1 MNNYDEIKSLLNA
14 SRKILG
20 SNLNESQNRDILKKH
35 NLIMEQSLEDV
46 MGTDVMGTDEIDEK
60 NSEIKKKDS
69 DEIGKPSDKQKGYK
83 IQGNVLILHGLDKSD
98 LELTTDEKNAFIES
112 VDEFRNE
119 VAELVEFGKMNVFD
133 ENVEWNGK
141 ILELNL
147 EFFYTINEP
156 NGIYVNGDMVK
167 LDQDY
172 VEMVAKL
179 QKNYEKFKT
188 KWSKIVASR
197 QKG

>member
-20 SNLNESQNRDILKKH
+20 GSLHESQNRDILRKH
-35 NLIMEQSLEDV
+35 NLIMEQPLEAEMDTEE
-46 MGTDVMGTDEIDEK
+46 MEEK
-60 NSEIKKKDS
+60 NSEPKKKDS
-69 DEIGKPSDKQKGYK
+69 EDIGKPRDKQKGYK
-83 IQGNVLILHGLDKSD
+83 IQGNVLILHGSDESD
-98 LELTTDEKNAFIES
+98 LELTTDEKNAFVES

-119 VAELVEFGKMNVFD
+119 VAELVEFGKMNVFN

-141 ILELNL
+141 VLELNL

-172 VEMVAKL
+172 VEMIDKL

-197 QKG
+197 QKS

>member
-20 SNLNESQNRDILKKH
+20 GNLNESQNKDILRKH
-35 NLIMEQSLEDV
+35 NLLMEQPLEDA
-46 MGTDVMGTDEIDEK
+46 MDIEK
-60 NSEIKKKDS
+60 MEEKKSEPNKKDS
-69 DEIGKPSDKQKGYK
+69 EDIGKTRDKQKGYK
-83 IQGNVLILHGLDKSD
+83 IQGNVLVLHGSNEADI
-98 LELTTDEKNAFIES
+98 ELTTDEKNAFVES

-119 VAELVEFGKMNVFD
+119 VAELVEFGKMNIFN

-141 ILELNL
+141 VLELNL

-172 VEMVAKL
+172 VEMIDKL

-197 QKG
+197 QKS

>member
-20 SNLNESQNRDILKKH
+20 GNLNETQNRDILRKH
-35 NLIMEQSLEDV
+35 NLIMEQPLEAEMDTEE
-46 MGTDVMGTDEIDEK
+46 MEEK
-60 NSEIKKKDS
+60 NSEPKKKDS
-69 DEIGKPSDKQKGYK
+69 EDIGKPRDKQKGYK
-83 IQGNVLILHGLDKSD
+83 IQGNVLILHGSDESD
-98 LELTTDEKNAFIES
+98 LELTTDEKNAFVES

-119 VAELVEFGKMNVFD
+119 VAELVEFGKMNVFN

-141 ILELNL
+141 VLELNL

-172 VEMVAKL
+172 VEMIDKL
-179 QKNYEKFKT
+179 QKNYEKFKA

-197 QKG
+197 QKS

>member
-20 SNLNESQNRDILKKH
+20 GNLNESQNKDILRKH
-35 NLIMEQSLEDV
+35 NLLMEQPLEDA
-46 MGTDVMGTDEIDEK
+46 MDIEK
-60 NSEIKKKDS
+60 MEEKKSEPNKKDS
-69 DEIGKPSDKQKGYK
+69 EDIGKPRDKQKGYK
-83 IQGNVLILHGLDKSD
+83 IQGNVLVLHGSNKADI
-98 LELTTDEKNAFIES
+98 ELTTDEKNAFVES

-119 VAELVEFGKMNVFD
+119 VAELVEFGKMNIFN

-141 ILELNL
+141 VLELNL

-172 VEMVAKL
+172 VEMIDKL

-197 QKG
+197 QKS

>member
-20 SNLNESQNRDILKKH
+20 GNLNESQNKDILRKH
-35 NLIMEQSLEDV
+35 NLLMEQPLEDV
-46 MGTDVMGTDEIDEK
+46 MDIEK
-60 NSEIKKKDS
+60 MEEKKSEPNKKDS
-69 DEIGKPSDKQKGYK
+69 EDIGKPRDKQKGYK
-83 IQGNVLILHGLDKSD
+83 IQGNVLVLHGSNEADI
-98 LELTTDEKNAFIES
+98 ELTTDEKNAFVES

-119 VAELVEFGKMNVFD
+119 VAELVEFGKMNIFN

-141 ILELNL
+141 VLELNL

-172 VEMVAKL
+172 VEMIDKL

-197 QKG
+197 QKS

>member
-14 SRKILG
+14 SRRIIGG
-20 SNLNESQNRDILKKH
+20 SLQENQNKEILKKH
-35 NLIMEQSLEDV
+35 NLITEEIVSSEVEDQI
-46 MGTDVMGTDEIDEK
+46 IDD
-60 NSEIKKKDS
+60 KKDS
-69 DEIGKPSDKQKGYK
+69 EEIGKPGEKQKGFK
-83 IQGNVLILHGLDKSD
+83 IQGNTLILHGTEEKD

-119 VAELVEFGKMNVFD
+119 VAELVEFGKMNVYS

-156 NGIYVNGDMVK
+156 HGIYVNGDMVK
-167 LDQDY
+167 LDQEY
-172 VEMVAKL
+172 VEVVGKL
-179 QKNYEKFKT
+179 QSNYEKFKS

-197 QKG
+197 QKS

>member
-1 MNNYDEIKSLLNA
+1 MITTSSFSLGNFAQAKSLHDAGISIEVNPHG
-14 SRKILG
+14 RR
-20 SNLNESQNRDILKKH
+20 LNED
-35 NLIMEQSLEDV
+35 
-46 MGTDVMGTDEIDEK
+46 
-60 NSEIKKKDS
+60 
-69 DEIGKPSDKQKGYK
+69 
-83 IQGNVLILHGLDKSD
+83 
-98 LELTTDEKNAFIES
+98 
-112 VDEFRNE
+112 E
-119 VAELVEFGKMNVFD
+119 VAELVEFGKMNIFN

-141 ILELNL
+141 VLELNL

-172 VEMVAKL
+172 VEMIDKL

-197 QKG
+197 QKS

>member
-20 SNLNESQNRDILKKH
+20 GNLNESQNRDILRKH
-35 NLIMEQSLEDV
+35 NLIMEQPLEKELDTEE
-46 MGTDVMGTDEIDEK
+46 MEEK
-60 NSEIKKKDS
+60 KSETNKKDS
-69 DEIGKPSDKQKGYK
+69 EDIGKPRDKQKGYK
-83 IQGNVLILHGLDKSD
+83 IQGNVLILHGSD
-98 LELTTDEKNAFIES
+98 EADIELTTDEKNAFVES

-119 VAELVEFGKMNVFD
+119 VAELVEFGKMNVFN

-141 ILELNL
+141 VLELNL

-172 VEMVAKL
+172 VEMIDKL
-179 QKNYEKFKT
+179 QKNYEKFKA

-197 QKG
+197 QKS

>member
-20 SNLNESQNRDILKKH
+20 GNLNESQNRDILRKH
-35 NLIMEQSLEDV
+35 NLIMEQPLEKELDTEE
-46 MGTDVMGTDEIDEK
+46 MEEK
-60 NSEIKKKDS
+60 KSEPNKKDS
-69 DEIGKPSDKQKGYK
+69 EDIGKPRDKQKGYK
-83 IQGNVLILHGLDKSD
+83 IQGNVLILHGSEEADI
-98 LELTTDEKNAFIES
+98 ELTNDEKNAFAES

-119 VAELVEFGKMNVFD
+119 GGKLVEFGKMNVFN

-172 VEMVAKL
+172 VEMIDKL
-179 QKNYEKFKT
+179 QKNYEKFKA

-197 QKG
+197 QKS

>member
-20 SNLNESQNRDILKKH
+20 GNLNESQNRDILRKH
-35 NLIMEQSLEDV
+35 NLIMEQPLEKELDTEE
-46 MGTDVMGTDEIDEK
+46 MEEK
-60 NSEIKKKDS
+60 KSEPNKKDS
-69 DEIGKPSDKQKGYK
+69 EDIGKPRDKQKGYK
-83 IQGNVLILHGLDKSD
+83 IQGNVLILHGSDKAD
-98 LELTTDEKNAFIES
+98 IELTTDEKNAFVES

-119 VAELVEFGKMNVFD
+119 VAELVEFGKMNVFN

-172 VEMVAKL
+172 VEMIDKL
-179 QKNYEKFKT
+179 QKNYEKFKA

-197 QKG
+197 QKS

>member
-20 SNLNESQNRDILKKH
+20 GNLNESQNKDILRKH
-35 NLIMEQSLEDV
+35 NLLMEQPLEDA
-46 MGTDVMGTDEIDEK
+46 MDTEK
-60 NSEIKKKDS
+60 MEEKKSEPNKKDS
-69 DEIGKPSDKQKGYK
+69 EDIGKPRDKQKGYK
-83 IQGNVLILHGLDKSD
+83 IQGNILVLHGSD
-98 LELTTDEKNAFIES
+98 ESDIELTTDEKNAFVES

-119 VAELVEFGKMNVFD
+119 VAELVEFGKMNVFN

-141 ILELNL
+141 VLELNL

-172 VEMVAKL
+172 VEMIDKL
-179 QKNYEKFKT
+179 QKNYEKFKA

-197 QKG
+197 QKS

>member
-20 SNLNESQNRDILKKH
+20 GNLNESQNRDILRKH
-35 NLIMEQSLEDV
+35 NLIMEQPLEVEMDTEE
-46 MGTDVMGTDEIDEK
+46 MEEK
-60 NSEIKKKDS
+60 NSEPKTKDS
-69 DEIGKPSDKQKGYK
+69 KDIGKPRDKQKGYK
-83 IQGNVLILHGLDKSD
+83 IQGNVLILHGSDESD
-98 LELTTDEKNAFIES
+98 LELTTDEKNAFVES

-119 VAELVEFGKMNVFD
+119 VAELVEFGKMNVFN

-141 ILELNL
+141 VLELNL

-172 VEMVAKL
+172 VEMIDKL

-197 QKG
+197 QKS

>member
-20 SNLNESQNRDILKKH
+20 GNLNESQNRDILRKH
-35 NLIMEQSLEDV
+35 NLIMEQPLEKELDTEE
-46 MGTDVMGTDEIDEK
+46 MEEK
-60 NSEIKKKDS
+60 KSEPNKKDS
-69 DEIGKPSDKQKGYK
+69 EDIGKPRDKQKGYK
-83 IQGNVLILHGLDKSD
+83 IQGNVLILHGSD
-98 LELTTDEKNAFIES
+98 EADIELTTDEKNAFVES

-119 VAELVEFGKMNVFD
+119 VAELVEFGKMNVFN

-172 VEMVAKL
+172 VEMIDKL

-197 QKG
+197 QKL